1 MSHELVRRY
10 SCISLITGTDNTA
23 HAMYRDFGFVDGL
36 LEQAFTKT
44 SQHEPVKEV
53 EGLVIRPYLH
63 GDEVAMARVSTAFHE
78 DQIERGRSRAIRRR
92 TSETSMIYL
101 AEKDGELLGYL
112 QARYSKG
119 GTSAGISEFCLKP
132 QPSEDES
139 FLEEVGTALL
149 STLHNE
155 LVNRECERISW
166 SSQGEAEKNY
176 VRKLFHNLGYTSV
189 FTNWVWLFRIINLPM
204 LLEELTPLL
213 SKRLNES
220 DAYKNW
226 QGTIGIKSV
235 EHQASLIISD
245 GKIRVSAEVSEETA
259 INLSTD
265 DDTLTQFIWGVLTP
279 YGAFLQNQLH
289 VAPSVNPS
297 VVGLLE
303 TLFPARQQVEDRGP
317 QWLPSRLYHV

>member
-235 EHQASLIISD
+235 QDSITQHTSD
-245 GKIRVSAEVSEETA
+245 P
-259 INLSTD
+259 L
-265 DDTLTQFIWGVLTP
+265 
-279 YGAFLQNQLH
+279 
-289 VAPSVNPS
+289 
-297 VVGLLE
+297 
-303 TLFPARQQVEDRGP
+303 
-317 QWLPSRLYHV
+317 